1 LMSLLESISVSL
13 QHLDALLTG
22 YEIDPSTTDLN
33 SLSDHLRSDY
43 DRLEMLNESKSLSK
57 VKREKYSVK
66 VDYLNALYA
75 DLLLRLQKL
84 QKGCDHSVQV
94 DTLKFERDVGLQ
106 TDDINDSD
114 PASVQESGSQTDVD
128 SLTWVET
135 WIEST
140 MQILNT
146 IEEISLTT
154 NNCLNVLQDLQNVQ
168 NEFCEYSNN
177 PDQNSEILQKKLKI
191 VAEKTEKVR
200 DATLQ
205 TCHWDELVKSTIESQ
220 NESEIQT
227 LLTLIP
233 QGAPHSRKLKEALK
247 NLQKFPRTTPPE
259 TDPDDPDDQQRSSG
273 SFLWRVARFAIPIQA
288 GLLILLGISSI
299 VPINKEEIICSVQNT
314 FRDSLE
320 PMMEWTNGSP
330 PI

>member
-1 LMSLLESISVSL
+1 M
-13 QHLDALLTG
+13 
-22 YEIDPSTTDLN
+22 
-33 SLSDHLRSDY
+33 
-43 DRLEMLNESKSLSK
+43 
-57 VKREKYSVK
+57 
-66 VDYLNALYA
+66 
-75 DLLLRLQKL
+75 
-84 QKGCDHSVQV
+84 
-94 DTLKFERDVGLQ
+94 Q
-106 TDDINDSD
+106 TDEINDSD

-247 NLQKFPRTTPPE
+247 NLQKVRKILAN
-259 TDPDDPDDQQRSSG
+259 
-273 SFLWRVARFAIPIQA
+273 FLHFDKFFV
-288 GLLILLGISSI
+288 LLKQKGEKLS
-299 VPINKEEIICSVQNT
+299 NY
-314 FRDSLE
+314 
-320 PMMEWTNGSP
+320 
-330 PI
+330 

>member
-1 LMSLLESISVSL
+1 M
-13 QHLDALLTG
+13 
-22 YEIDPSTTDLN
+22 
-33 SLSDHLRSDY
+33 
-43 DRLEMLNESKSLSK
+43 
-57 VKREKYSVK
+57 
-66 VDYLNALYA
+66 
-75 DLLLRLQKL
+75 
-84 QKGCDHSVQV
+84 
-94 DTLKFERDVGLQ
+94 Q

-247 NLQKFPRTTPPE
+247 NLPKVRKIRE
-259 TDPDDPDDQQRSSG
+259 T
-273 SFLWRVARFAIPIQA
+273 SFILTSFSKGRKNCQTINAAHIPGVQTRFRGKLQFDEFFQFFF
-288 GLLILLGISSI
+288 LHFS
-299 VPINKEEIICSVQNT
+299 
-314 FRDSLE
+314 
-320 PMMEWTNGSP
+320 
-330 PI
+330 